1 MIACGS
7 LYYARK
13 VAQAADYTGHF
24 LQALNMY
31 VCFPALMLK
40 VIDLLVPVSVG
51 LL

>member
-1 MIACGS
+1 MIAWGS
-7 LYYARK
+7 LDYARK
-13 VAQAADYTGHF
+13 VAQTAHNTHF

-31 VCFPALMLK
+31 MCFPALILK

>member
-1 MIACGS
+1 MIAWGS
-7 LYYARK
+7 LDYARE
-13 VAQAADYTGHF
+13 VAQTADYTHF

-31 VCFPALMLK
+31 MCSPALILK

>member
-1 MIACGS
+1 MIAWGS
-7 LYYARK
+7 LDYARE
-13 VAQAADYTGHF
+13 VAQAVDYTHF

-31 VCFPALMLK
+31 MCFPALILK